1 MELQESTKKK
11 LDETRK
17 TMEVF
22 TLFVTILG
30 IAAYML
36 TKAGPWWVFWAERG
50 QTWTAWATLE
60 IMMVAAGAVAMMAL
74 TQLIAFLVRLEQ
86 KWYVAGAAIVFSVFT
101 LIAAGVGVLGE
112 TLYHMEKTA
121 ADLTELREKQQAA
134 SVHSAPDTSADRA
147 EGVSEG

>member
-1 MELQESTKKK
+1 MELQESTKKQ

-36 TKAGPWWVFWAERG
+36 TKAGPWYVFWAERG
-50 QTWTAWATLE
+50 QTWAAWTTLSL
-60 IMMVAAGAVAMMAL
+60 MGAAACVVVLMAL
-74 TQLIAFLVRLEQ
+74 TQLIAFLVLLKQ

-101 LIAAGVGVLGE
+101 LVAAGVGVLGE
-112 TLYHMEKTA
+112 TLYQMERTA
-121 ADLTELREKQQAA
+121 ADLIELRAKQQAA
-134 SVHSAPDTSADRA
+134 LVHSEPASDADRA
-147 EGVSEG
+147 EGGSEG